1 MLATWRR
8 RLMLAAS
15 RSMAPVMCPRGR
27 RGDFLALGAAHHP
40 WDVLANQPFD
50 RGHRLVIGWGDDGDR
65 CPSETGAAG
74 AADPVNVVIGMMRHV
89 EIDDVAYGGDVEPA
103 RRNVGGDQQ

>member
-8 RLMLAAS
+8 RLVFAARWRVAS
-15 RSMAPVMCPRGR
+15 ARRTRGR
-27 RGDFLALGAAHHP
+27 RSRGRGFVARRAAHHP
-40 WDVLANQPFD
+40 WDALANQFLD

-74 AADPVNVVIGMMRHV
+74 AADPVNVVISMMRYV
-89 EIDDVAYGGDVEPA
+89 EIDDVAYG
-103 RRNVGGDQQ
+103 